1 MQVKFN
7 RRLEEY
13 KYILSFDLAKH
24 KSGFALV
31 DFVDKKIP
39 YSGLITTD
47 PQKEMVWDDFY
58 ADLKA
63 RLLFIRENFGSS
75 FFILKER
82 LPNQAG
88 PRSTIATLQG
98 LAGAHAIFDFFVSEH
113 GLDVYDW
120 QGVHSVSV
128 KAYYKQVTNLEKP
141 QKNDIYDN
149 IKQTYPTW
157 EVPQDNS
164 LSYDIS
170 DSVAVVETLINRK
183 WNVDIEER
191 KKELKKELKKAKAQ
205 RKIDFLSAE
214 IKRLDEL
221 KLEICENIKQKGGE

>member
-7 RRLEEY
+7 RRLEDY

-39 YSGLITTD
+39 YSGLIVTD

-63 RLLFIRENFGSS
+63 RLLFIKENFGSS
-75 FFILKER
+75 FFVLKER

-98 LAGAHAIFDFFVSEH
+98 LAGAHAIFDFFLAENN
-113 GLDVYDW
+113 LDTYDW
-120 QGVHSVSV
+120 HGVHSVSV

-141 QKNDIYDN
+141 QKTDIFN
-149 IKQTYPTW
+149 AIKQTYPTW
-157 EVPQDNS
+157 EVPEDNT

-170 DSVAVVETLINRK
+170 DSVAVVETLVNRK
-183 WNVDIEER
+183 WNADIDER
-191 KKELKKELKKAKAQ
+191 KRELKRELKKAKAQ
-205 RKIDFLSAE
+205 RKIDSLNAE
-214 IKRLDEL
+214 IERLDKL
-221 KLEICENIKQKGGE
+221 KSEGGE

>member
-39 YSGLITTD
+39 YSGLIVTD

-63 RLLFIRENFGSS
+63 RLLFIKENFGSS
-75 FFILKER
+75 FFVLKER

-98 LAGAHAIFDFFVSEH
+98 LAGAHAIFDFFVSESE
-113 GLDVYDW
+113 LDVYDW

-128 KAYYKQVTNLEKP
+128 KAYYKQTTSLEKP
-141 QKNDIYDN
+141 QKTDIFN
-149 IKQTYPTW
+149 KIKQTYPTW
-157 EVPQDNS
+157 EVPEDNT

-170 DSVAVVETLINRK
+170 DSIAVVETLVNRK
-183 WNVDIEER
+183 WNVDIDER
-191 KKELKKELKKAKAQ
+191 KRELKRELKKAKAQ
-205 RKIDFLSAE
+205 RKIDSLAAE

-221 KLEICENIKQKGGE
+221 KLEIDKNTEKEGGE

>member
-7 RRLEEY
+7 RRLEDY
-13 KYILSFDLAKH
+13 QYILSFDLAKH

-39 YSGLITTD
+39 YSGLIVTD

-63 RLLFIRENFGSS
+63 RLLFIKENFGSS
-75 FFILKER
+75 FFVLKER

-88 PRSTIATLQG
+88 ARSTIATLQG
-98 LAGAHAIFDFFVSEH
+98 LAGAHAIFDFFLAENN
-113 GLDVYDW
+113 LDTYDW

-128 KAYYKQVTNLEKP
+128 KAYYKQATNLEKP
-141 QKNDIYDN
+141 QKTDIFN
-149 IKQTYPTW
+149 VIQQTYPTW
-157 EVPQDNS
+157 EVPEDNT

-170 DSVAVVETLINRK
+170 DSVAVVETLVNRK
-183 WNVDIEER
+183 WNADIDER
-191 KKELKKELKKAKAQ
+191 KRELKRELKKAKAQ
-205 RKIDFLSAE
+205 RKIDSLNAE
-214 IKRLDEL
+214 MQRLEEL
-221 KLEICENIKQKGGE
+221 KIKEGGE

>member
-7 RRLEEY
+7 RRLEDY

-39 YSGLITTD
+39 YSGLIVTD

-75 FFILKER
+75 FFVLKER

-98 LAGAHAIFDFFVSEH
+98 LAGAHAIFDFFLAENN
-113 GLDVYDW
+113 LDIYDW

-128 KAYYKQVTNLEKP
+128 KAYYKQITNLEKP
-141 QKNDIYDN
+141 QKTDIFN
-149 IKQTYPTW
+149 TIKQIYPTW
-157 EVPQDNS
+157 EVPEDNT

-170 DSVAVVETLINRK
+170 DSVAVVETLVNRK
-183 WNVDIEER
+183 WNADIDER
-191 KKELKKELKKAKAQ
+191 KREFKRELKKVKAQ
-205 RKIDFLSAE
+205 RKIDSLNVE
-214 IKRLDEL
+214 IQRLEEL
-221 KLEICENIKQKGGE
+221 KLKEGGE

>member
-7 RRLEEY
+7 RRLEVY

-39 YSGLITTD
+39 YSGLMVTD

-63 RLLFIRENFGSS
+63 RLLFIKENFGSS
-75 FFILKER
+75 FFVLKER

-98 LAGAHAIFDFFVSEH
+98 LAGAHAIFDFFLAENN
-113 GLDVYDW
+113 LDTYDW
-120 QGVHSVSV
+120 RGVHSVSV
-128 KAYYKQVTNLEKP
+128 KAYYKQLTNLEKP
-141 QKNDIYDN
+141 QKTDIFN
-149 IKQTYPTW
+149 AIKQTYPTW
-157 EVPQDNS
+157 EVPEDNT

-170 DSVAVVETLINRK
+170 DSVAVVETLVNRK
-183 WNVDIEER
+183 WNADIDEHKR
-191 KKELKKELKKAKAQ
+191 ELKRELKKAKAQ
-205 RKIDFLSAE
+205 RKIDSLNAE
-214 IKRLDEL
+214 IERLDKF
-221 KLEICENIKQKGGE
+221 KLKGGE